1 MKKSQI
7 ITIFVL
13 SIISLSLLVV
23 GFILDRIK
31 GPKFIAEKRL
41 YAFDKVEIDK
51 FYEEFPEIIS
61 VGEAVDVK
69 YTYCNQIKPYS
80 SVFVFLFK
88 DERPKRIETLEVHF
102 KTFQNGEEKEHIYIN
117 DYNNYYFYESLNY
130 SKHRSKLRVLRKSF
144 SKLIGVE
151 SPIDY
156 KEKIEEYGKELN
168 INEFKFIFN
177 FSDGSN
183 ETHNIV
189 ADKEKSLKMQSYEL
203 KKSMEEIIN
212 EYKGPVNFVRYYNE
226 DEGDINKLIINLD
239 VQLQIYPEKGL
250 NEIYRFFELIKSS
263 KNRKKILEN
272 EAIFSI
278 FPSSLLNELD
288 VIDLE
293 KMIDH
298 IKKLYR
304 DCDFEAGTTGYSS
317 FYSMVDLVNETY
329 ESKTGKSIVT
339 GNFRNLEMNEVLE
352 MLDEINFN

>member
-61 VGEAVDVK
+61 IGEAVDVK

-250 NEIYRFFELIKSS
+250 NEIYRFFELIESS

-272 EAIFSI
+272 EAI
-278 FPSSLLNELD
+278 LNVFDIGTIERLNIDDLDKIIKYISKLFTNCELD
-288 VIDLE
+288 KKSKGYLNLYDT
-293 KMIDH
+293 
-298 IKKLYR
+298 IKEIN
-304 DCDFEAGTTGYSS
+304 EA
-317 FYSMVDLVNETY
+317 Y
-329 ESKTGKSIVT
+329 EIKTGKSIVT
-339 GNFRNLEMNEVLE
+339 GNFRNLEMSEVLE
-352 MLDEINFN
+352 MLDTV